1 MTERNVAADN
11 LFTLAQFL
19 DESTVIVRQWNGTID
34 RWTTGCERMYGW
46 SAQDATG
53 KPIQELLRSRYQER
67 IEDIHD
73 RLRRDRSWQGEVE
86 QVRRDG
92 RRVLVSASYTM
103 ISDSAELYSQVVE
116 IHTDITPRL
125 HVQNELEA
133 ANRRLASMAV
143 ELERSNDELEQF
155 ARIASHDLSA
165 PITSTRWLVDVL
177 QARQS
182 ERLDESGRQIL
193 SQISQGLDR
202 MSDLVEAVLTHAR
215 VGTTA
220 ISSVEAVP
228 ASEAVSI
235 ALENLRRHVETAK
248 ASVRFEDLPMVNID
262 KQTLSQLFQNLL
274 SNAMKYRQPKIPPQI
289 EISATWKRSLWE
301 FRVTDNGI
309 GIEPEWFQRIFQPMQ
324 RLHGTEIAG
333 SGIGLATCKKIVTRA
348 GGEIWVQSEKG
359 VGSTFR
365 FTLPGPPPS
374 EADRV

>member
-1 MTERNVAADN
+1 M
-11 LFTLAQFL
+11 
-19 DESTVIVRQWNGTID
+19 
-34 RWTTGCERMYGW
+34 
-46 SAQDATG
+46 
-53 KPIQELLRSRYQER
+53 
-67 IEDIHD
+67 
-73 RLRRDRSWQGEVE
+73 
-86 QVRRDG
+86 RRDG
-92 RRVLVSASYTM
+92 RKVLVSASYTM
-103 ISDSAELYSQVVE
+103 ISDSAQLCSPVVE

-215 VGTTA
+215 VGTAA

-248 ASVRFEDLPMVNID
+248 ASVRFEDLPRVNID

-289 EISATWKRSLWE
+289 EISAAWKRPLWE

-374 EADRV
+374 EIDRV